1 MADAKTKHE
10 KTLDKIADMLRAGIE
25 ELLVR
30 REKGGLN
37 TTDATRL
44 RENIDRYCIVM
55 NTILKVKES
64 DPKTCMIQE

>member
-1 MADAKTKHE
+1 MAHAKTKHE

-25 ELLVR
+25 ALLER

-44 RENIDRYCIVM
+44 RENIDRYCTVM
-55 NTILKVKES
+55 NAILKIKENTNS
-64 DPKTCMIQE
+64 VLTG